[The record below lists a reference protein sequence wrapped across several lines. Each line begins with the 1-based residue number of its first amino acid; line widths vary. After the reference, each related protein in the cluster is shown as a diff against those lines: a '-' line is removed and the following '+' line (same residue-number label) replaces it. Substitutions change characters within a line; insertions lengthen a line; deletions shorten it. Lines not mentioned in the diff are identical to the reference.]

1 MKKLMAWAL
10 LLAML
15 LPLGAQAQ
23 DEALPQAFR
32 VKYKVEE
39 RKINKERSFVS
50 KEHVTTA
57 RKDVDQVIN
66 GLVDAFDAEYAPQ
79 LVPDKTNKPRRNS
92 RLDIHVVHS
101 VSGESAVSFLVL
113 ARDTCNRRQRWSPF
127 TTRVFDMA
135 DGRLITLADLF
146 PADSAAWQVLGNA
159 VREQLAAY
167 FPAEDADQA
176 VLSALCTPDALR
188 QAEFML
194 GPVCLSLHYEAR
206 ILYPDHP
213 TLMQVRVPYSAL
225 RGMMTE
231 YGERQTDNSRYKM
244 VALTFDDG
252 PSYTTTALVLNHL
265 RHAGAQAT
273 FFLIGDRINE
283 YPDIA
288 MRENDENHSLQSHT
302 FKHVDASKQSQA
314 KLLSNLKSFEDAL
327 IDAVGMKPTMLRAP
341 YGVFDPF
348 VEADIG
354 LGLIHWGV
362 DTKDWTGKSSS
373 GVLNVVKDEVR
384 SGSIVLMHDI
394 KENTPE
400 STQKVTEWLF
410 SKGYLCVTVQDL
422 FLHFEKEMIPNK
434 IYYAVNEN
442 TNTN

>member
-1 MKKLMAWAL
+1 MKKRMAWAL

-15 LPLGAQAQ
+15 LPLCAQAQ
-23 DEALPQAFR
+23 GDALPQAFQ
-32 VKYKVEE
+32 VKYKAEE
-39 RKINKERSFVS
+39 RKINKERSFIS
-50 KEHVTTA
+50 KEYVTTA
-57 RKDVDQVIN
+57 RKDVDEQIN
-66 GLVDAFDAEYAPQ
+66 ALVDAFDAEYAPQ

-101 VSGESAVSFLVL
+101 VSGESVVSFLVL
-113 ARDTCNRRQRWSPF
+113 ARDTCNRQQRWSPF
-127 TTRVFDMA
+127 TTRVYDMA
-135 DGRLITLADLF
+135 DGRLLALTDLF
-146 PADSAAWQVLGNA
+146 PEDSGAWQVLSQA
-159 VREQLAAY
+159 VREQLSAY
-167 FPAEDADQA
+167 FPAEEADEA
-176 VLSALCTPDALR
+176 ALSALCAPDALK
-188 QAEFML
+188 QADFML
-194 GPVCLSLHYEAR
+194 GPVCLSLHYEAKV
-206 ILYPDHP
+206 LYPSHP
-213 TLMQVRVPYSAL
+213 TLMQVRVPYTAL

-231 YGERQTDNSRYKM
+231 YGEKQMDNSAYKM

-252 PSYTTTALVLNHL
+252 PSYTTTAVLLNQL
-265 RHAGAQAT
+265 RYAGAQAT
-273 FFLIGDRINE
+273 FFLIGERINE

-314 KLLSNLKSFEDAL
+314 KLLANMKSFEEAL
-327 IDAVGMKPTMLRAP
+327 TGAVGTTPIMLRAP

-373 GVLNVVKDEVR
+373 GVLGVVKDEVR

-400 STQKVTEWLF
+400 STKMVTEWLF
-410 SKGYLCVTVQDL
+410 SQGYLCVTVEDL
-422 FLHFEKEMIPNK
+422 FLHYEKEMIPNK

-442 TNTN
+442 TNTD